1 MDLLKAAFCCFDG
14 GEDSIYS
21 EAKYFNE
28 ADSDSRP
35 LLEKQPLNEESA
47 TPVYSTFVSGAHLS
61 NPEDIV
67 VHVTSTPPPAD
78 LHYEYHHFNYSVKE
92 KKAADEIV
100 KCLYA
105 AGTWEVLQE
114 QFCAEE
120 WTETLARLIIDGL
133 VDAINSGKVMDG
145 AISEAY
151 ENVAPGVEDFVHGY
165 PLLTAVTVTL
175 IAISILEYL
184 VPSTISALGFGEL
197 GPIHEGSYAAWW
209 QSLYGDV
216 PYGSLFSFIQSGKYP
231 KENIYIDGEAPDHE
245 AEAEYVWQGFSEG
258 KNDYLFGSVFE
269 RTEAE
274 NLLVNDYILPHLLRV
289 DSRTFLDEAFYGI
302 RWTNSLTHTLFN
314 ALKDIDYS
322 WDCEWNGLMKE
333 AHDKASASATAMGFL
348 VGAPT
353 SSSAT
358 HLTEG
363 SLDPFIVDL
372 GMLSIMVPAIF
383 EEESVQ
389 ESLATFRAIV
399 YSGARYTPAEV
410 SCDSLSTFVRDLAV

>member
-14 GEDSIYS
+14 GDESIYS

-184 VPSTISALGFGEL
+184 VPSTI
-197 GPIHEGSYAAWW
+197 
-209 QSLYGDV
+209 
-216 PYGSLFSFIQSGKYP
+216 
-231 KENIYIDGEAPDHE
+231 
-245 AEAEYVWQGFSEG
+245 
-258 KNDYLFGSVFE
+258 
-269 RTEAE
+269 
-274 NLLVNDYILPHLLRV
+274 
-289 DSRTFLDEAFYGI
+289 
-302 RWTNSLTHTLFN
+302 
-314 ALKDIDYS
+314 
-322 WDCEWNGLMKE
+322 
-333 AHDKASASATAMGFL
+333 
-348 VGAPT
+348 
-353 SSSAT
+353 
-358 HLTEG
+358 
-363 SLDPFIVDL
+363 
-372 GMLSIMVPAIF
+372 
-383 EEESVQ
+383 
-389 ESLATFRAIV
+389 
-399 YSGARYTPAEV
+399 
-410 SCDSLSTFVRDLAV
+410 